1 MCVPATAVEMFH
13 GLCSGWLFT
22 FYVPGQLFTFYVPG
36 RLFTF
41 YVPGWLLTFY
51 VPGGSGA
58 SHWRIRDELCTLLA

>member
-41 YVPGWLLTFY
+41 YVPG
-51 VPGGSGA
+51 GSGA